1 MLLVI
6 INPMAD
12 GAGVTVSQFS
22 NLADP
27 NIQLVQSDE
36 RCSLT
41 NWQARSLNLLMI
53 EELAKRRQ
61 IKRCGNMGQRGWFV
75 LSTIPA
81 CPTPMESSLF
91 FEDATFRTPFLQA
104 WKQVTGSHRED
115 SLMSYLMCTI
125 IIQCCINLCSF
136 FFFGCKLTVVGMF
149 FDGSDVD
156 LVGHFTPR
164 KRWHSTI
171 IRELLLIWQW

>member
-1 MLLVI
+1 MVRMSQRISSAVCLVQKFSLCKEMSIVRREKRQSRAVRALVI
-6 INPMAD
+6 EVSKERQGIN
-12 GAGVTVSQFS
+12 GRF
-22 NLADP
+22 
-27 NIQLVQSDE
+27 NIH
-36 RCSLT
+36 R
-41 NWQARSLNLLMI
+41 WAR
-53 EELAKRRQ
+53 RTP
-61 IKRCGNMGQRGWFV
+61 
-75 LSTIPA
+75 STFTTSWTSMKA
-81 CPTPMESSLF
+81 SLF

-115 SLMSYLMCTI
+115 SLMSYLMRTI
-125 IIQCCINLCSF
+125 IIQCCISLCSF

>member
-1 MLLVI
+1 
-6 INPMAD
+6 MAD

-27 NIQLVQSDE
+27 NVQLVQSDE
-36 RCSLT
+36 RWSLT
-41 NWQARSLNLLMI
+41 NWQLRSLNLLMI
-53 EELAKRRQ
+53 EELTKRRQ
-61 IKRCGNMGQRGWFV
+61 IKRCGNMCQRGWVVTYTFP
-75 LSTIPA
+75 TFQ
-81 CPTPMESSLF
+81 TPMKASLLF
-91 FEDATFRTPFLQA
+91 VNATSRTPFLQA
-104 WKQVTGSHRED
+104 QKQVRGSQRED

-125 IIQCCINLCSF
+125 IIQCCISLCSF